1 MKDIKTIISPLAS
14 AFIVPG
20 IGHAINGNL
29 KKALCLMGI
38 TFLLW
43 AGIAT
48 LCFFTIKNIIRTS
61 GSLENTN
68 IMQAIPSSV
77 YVLLGIFFLVWL
89 YGIFDSV
96 KEAVKDKKRKEELP
110 Q

>member
-1 MKDIKTIISPLAS
+1 MKLKKTIISPLAS

-43 AGIAT
+43 TGIAVS
-48 LCFFTIKNIIRTS
+48 CFFAIRNIIITT
-61 GSLENTN
+61 GSLINTN
-68 IMQAIPSSV
+68 LTEAIPLSA
-77 YVLLGIFFLVWL
+77 YILLGIFFLVWL
-89 YGIFDSV
+89 YGIFDSA
-96 KEAVKDKKRKEELP
+96 KEAVKNEKQMEELP
-110 Q
+110 

>member
-1 MKDIKTIISPLAS
+1 MKDIKIIIPPLAS

-48 LCFFTIKNIIRTS
+48 LSFFSIKDIVKTTE
-61 GSLENTN
+61 SLYNTN
-68 IMQAIPSSV
+68 LMQAMPHSV
-77 YVLLGIFFLVWL
+77 YILLGIFFLVWL
-89 YGIFDSV
+89 YGIFDSA
-96 KEAVKDKKRKEELP
+96 KEAIKNKKQREEQP
-110 Q
+110 